1 MTRQLF
7 RSFVAMLL
15 AGVTT
20 LAPVA
25 PIFGQNQAPA
35 PSQAPTTP
43 PAATLAQ
50 PQGQQPAQTP
60 VVPVPAVPFQ
70 FARGRDY
77 SLPPSWY
84 PHFLTPYKQSQVP
97 EPQFTNSS
105 RIDQLIQDGKM
116 MLSLQEAVEL
126 ALENNPDLQVQRY
139 NPWIAETDIL
149 RTLGGGAGRGTAGST
164 TLPGAFTDQAALSF
178 DPSLTSTVSLDSR
191 LLPVNNPLTAGTGTS
206 TAAAQL
212 FTHTEI
218 VNLGYS
224 QAFHTGTSF
233 SASLD
238 TTRTS
243 TTSGAVH
250 FNPTVQTTGQF
261 LITQPLLNGFGRTV
275 NERYLRI
282 ARLNR
287 TANDEAFTQSIITDI
302 TAVEDDYWELVF
314 ARGNVTVQQQAV
326 ALAQTLYE
334 DNKKQVEV
342 GTLAPLG
349 IVQAQAQVATAQQAL
364 ILAQT
369 IQLQDQTLLMS
380 VITKNPTAPNLLNVE
395 IVPTDSAQN
404 LPAVE
409 NLTLQEAVTEALAK
423 RPDVAQAKLTINADD
438 INIQATRNAL
448 LPSLDISAFVSGVG
462 LGGNTKVT
470 TPVPAVVTGGLG
482 NALGQVFQGTYPEYE
497 AQLALNLPIRNR
509 VAAADNAR
517 ALLSQRQDQARL
529 QQTLNNA
536 MVDVQNALITLQQ
549 DGPTVTAAQTTRL
562 LQQETLDAEQKK
574 LDLGASTIFLVVT
587 DQETLATAAAAEVRA
602 EANLAEAVVNLQ
614 RALGRTLEVFK
625 ITLADAQSGAPSH
638 EPNIPGTTMAGQL
651 FDPRLPN

>member
-25 PIFGQNQAPA
+25 PIFGQT
-35 PSQAPTTP
+35 QAPTTP
-43 PAATLAQ
+43 PAASLAQ

-60 VVPVPAVPFQ
+60 AVPAPVVPFQ

-84 PHFLTPYKQSQVP
+84 PHVLTPYEQSQVSQ
-97 EPQFTNSS
+97 PQFTNSP
-105 RIDQLIQDGKM
+105 RIDQLIRDGKM
-116 MLSLQEAVEL
+116 MLSLQDAVEL

-149 RTLGGGAGRGTAGST
+149 RTMGGGAGRGTAGST
-164 TLPGAFTDQAALSF
+164 TLPGAFTDQAAVSF
-178 DPSLTSTVSLDSR
+178 DPALTSILSVDSKS
-191 LLPVNNPLTAGTGTS
+191 LPVNNPLTAGTGTS
-206 TAAAQL
+206 TAAANL

-218 VNLGYS
+218 GNFGYS
-224 QAFHTGTSF
+224 QTFHTGTSF
-233 SASLD
+233 SASLN
-238 TTRTS
+238 TTRS
-243 TTSGAVH
+243 TTTSAAVH
-250 FNPTVQTTGQF
+250 FNPDVQTSGQF
-261 LITQPLLNGFGRTV
+261 LVSQPLLSGFGRAV

-282 ARLNR
+282 ARLNK
-287 TANDEAFTQSIITDI
+287 TANDEAFMQSIITDI

-395 IVPTDSAQN
+395 IVPTDSVQN

-423 RPDVAQAKLTINADD
+423 RPDVAESKLTINADD
-438 INIQATRNAL
+438 INIGATRNAL
-448 LPSLDISAFVSGVG
+448 LPSLNISAYVTGVG

-470 TPVPAVVTGGLG
+470 TAVPAVVPGGLG
-482 NALGQVFQGTYPEYE
+482 DALSQVFQGTYPEYE

-587 DQETLATAAAAEVRA
+587 DQQTLATAAAAEVRA

-614 RALGRTLEVFK
+614 RALGRTLDVFK
-625 ITLADAQSGAPSH
+625 ITVADARSGAPSH
-638 EPNIPGTTMAGQL
+638 EPNIPGTTMTGQL